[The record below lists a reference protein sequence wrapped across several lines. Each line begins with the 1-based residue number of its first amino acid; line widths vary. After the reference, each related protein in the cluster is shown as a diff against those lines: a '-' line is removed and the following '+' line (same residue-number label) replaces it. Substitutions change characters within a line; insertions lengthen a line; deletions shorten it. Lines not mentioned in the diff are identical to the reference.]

1 MKKLFSFFLI
11 VPFIG
16 YLFNNI
22 QHSKNEISNINDI
35 PISYDARLL
44 NEVTPVR
51 DQGDTNLCWA
61 YSSINAIETSL
72 LHNKTIDDNSA
83 LILSPTSLA
92 YHRFKRNSDP
102 LGNTNGDYQEI
113 NYLQSSGSPSY
124 CATLLSQ
131 WCGPVNVSTP
141 ANQDAFLSNEF
152 RFEESIHIKT
162 DDLNLQDSIKKIKE
176 AIIEYGAVT
185 FSYYNAR
192 ETYYYNSKV
201 DKLDG
206 VSHAVTIIGWDDNI
220 KADSFVPGA
229 ATQDGAWLIKNSYSS
244 LPYFYL
250 SYDNT
255 SSNIFAFKL
264 ANLRK
269 YDFNYFYDSSLDDG
283 LSFSINAKT
292 ASNIYQAK
300 KGDADNDEYINAI
313 NIGIQGL
320 NSTVKVEIYTDV
332 QDTSD
337 PRSGIKKL
345 EQEQIFE
352 DEGYR
357 LLKLNTPVKINKNS
371 FYSVIVSISNEE
383 NNAIILVSPGS
394 GMSYKY
400 NGNYWTKLGGYISYV
415 ARIKAFTSLV
425 NNEKIDINNAEVNME
440 NDNFIYS
447 SAPIIPKIFLFFK
460 NELLEE
466 NKDYELTY
474 LNNINAGK
482 ATILVK
488 GIDEYYGEKIIYF
501 DIEKKD
507 KPDCPINNI
516 IISNNEKFLKD
527 ISLPNNYIWKNPD
540 SLIQNKAIIIYIGK
554 DKDNYFDNE
563 FEISIIKQISSSNS
577 SLPST
582 SSSTNIISSST
593 SFISSSNSISSSFT
607 QPNDTSSSLSSS
619 NLSISSN
626 SQSST
631 STSSQQNTSPSID
644 SKILIIILISGII
657 SITAIFSI
665 VIIITFK
672 KGK

>member
-1 MKKLFSFFLI
+1 
-11 VPFIG
+11 
-16 YLFNNI
+16 
-22 QHSKNEISNINDI
+22 
-35 PISYDARLL
+35 
-44 NEVTPVR
+44 
-51 DQGDTNLCWA
+51 
-61 YSSINAIETSL
+61 
-72 LHNKTIDDNSA
+72 
-83 LILSPTSLA
+83 
-92 YHRFKRNSDP
+92 
-102 LGNTNGDYQEI
+102 
-113 NYLQSSGSPSY
+113 
-124 CATLLSQ
+124 
-131 WCGPVNVSTP
+131 
-141 ANQDAFLSNEF
+141 
-152 RFEESIHIKT
+152 
-162 DDLNLQDSIKKIKE
+162 
-176 AIIEYGAVT
+176 
-185 FSYYNAR
+185 
-192 ETYYYNSKV
+192 
-201 DKLDG
+201 
-206 VSHAVTIIGWDDNI
+206 
-220 KADSFVPGA
+220 
-229 ATQDGAWLIKNSYSS
+229 
-244 LPYFYL
+244 
-250 SYDNT
+250 
-255 SSNIFAFKL
+255 
-264 ANLRK
+264 
-269 YDFNYFYDSSLDDG
+269 
-283 LSFSINAKT
+283 
-292 ASNIYQAK
+292 
-300 KGDADNDEYINAI
+300 
-313 NIGIQGL
+313 
-320 NSTVKVEIYTDV
+320 
-332 QDTSD
+332 
-337 PRSGIKKL
+337 
-345 EQEQIFE
+345 
-352 DEGYR
+352 
-357 LLKLNTPVKINKNS
+357 
-371 FYSVIVSISNEE
+371 
-383 NNAIILVSPGS
+383 
-394 GMSYKY
+394 
-400 NGNYWTKLGGYISYV
+400 
-415 ARIKAFTSLV
+415 
-425 NNEKIDINNAEVNME
+425 ME